1 MLSSLRDTFEDSAC
15 HMWVLCMPHVRILH
29 VTCEFF
35 ACHMWR
41 CCTSLVRA
49 LSITCDDSAPHIWR
63 CCASHGRTLHL
74 TCKDSPHHMWGLCA
88 SHVTW
93 QLCASHVKMLRI
105 TWEDSAPHMW
115 RLCASHMRT
124 LSHMWG
130 LCVPHYYGLGGAGE
144 EQLQGGLKEMC
155 WTDLCLWLVVRRKQ
169 MVHKTLLQICKG
181 QFVGLL
187 GCKVR
192 ILLSVNVL
200 YFYALHG
207 SKWTSIWAWC
217 FVLMVNQKSQ
227 WNKMEVYLHY
237 KKYIKYYL

>member
-1 MLSSLRDTFEDSAC
+1 MLSSLRDTCEFSAC
-15 HMWVLCMPHVRILH
+15 HMWGFCMSHVSSLR
-29 VTCEFF
+29 VTCED
-35 ACHMWR
+35 A
-41 CCTSLVRA
+41 
-49 LSITCDDSAPHIWR
+49 APH
-63 CCASHGRTLHL
+63 L
-74 TCKDSPHHMWGLCA
+74 WGLWA
-88 SHVTW
+88 SHVTT
-93 QLCASHVKMLRI
+93 LRLTFEDAAHHMGGLGASHVTTLRI
-105 TWEDSAPHMW
+105 TYENSE
-115 RLCASHMRT
+115 SHVRT
-124 LSHMWG
+124 LCPTLLW
-130 LCVPHYYGLGGAGE
+130 PGGAGE

-227 WNKMEVYLHY
+227 WNKMEVYLYY
-237 KKYIKYYL
+237 KKIY

>member
-1 MLSSLRDTFEDSAC
+1 MLSSLRDTCEDSAC

-93 QLCASHVKMLRI
+93 RHCASHVKMLRI

-130 LCVPHYYGLGGAGE
+130 LCVPHYYGLGGRGRSSYRVGWRRCA
-144 EQLQGGLKEMC
+144 EQICVFG
-155 WTDLCLWLVVRRKQ
+155 LWLEENKWSIKRCYTFVKDNSWGYWDVKLEFFS
-169 MVHKTLLQICKG
+169 LLMCFIFTHFMG
-181 QFVGLL
+181 QSGLQF
-187 GCKVR
+187 GPG
-192 ILLSVNVL
+192 
-200 YFYALHG
+200 AL
-207 SKWTSIWAWC
+207 C
-217 FVLMVNQKSQ
+217 
-227 WNKMEVYLHY
+227 
-237 KKYIKYYL
+237 

>member
-1 MLSSLRDTFEDSAC
+1 MLSSLRDTCEFSAC
-15 HMWVLCMPHVRILH
+15 HMWGFCMSHVSSLR
-29 VTCEFF
+29 VTCEDAAPHLWGLWASHVTTLRLTFED
-35 ACHMWR
+35 AAHHMGGL
-41 CCTSLVRA
+41 CTSHVKILR
-49 LSITCDDSAPHIWR
+49 ITCEDSAPHMSRDNSAPHMWR
-63 CCASHGRTLHL
+63 CCASHGRTRRL
-74 TCKDSPHHMWGLCA
+74 TCDDFAHHIWELW
-88 SHVTW
+88 VT
-93 QLCASHVKMLRI
+93 C
-105 TWEDSAPHMW
+105 EDSV
-115 RLCASHMRT
+115 SHITMA
-124 LSHMWG
+124 W
-130 LCVPHYYGLGGAGE
+130 GGAGE